1 MYFYLVE
8 ADEPLHLHIT
18 APSEESLES
27 ATEQVES
34 LLKHVKAQL
43 YKFVFLLYKQIIYI
57 ISNF

>member
-43 YKFVFLLYKQIIYI
+43 YKFVFLLYK
-57 ISNF
+57 